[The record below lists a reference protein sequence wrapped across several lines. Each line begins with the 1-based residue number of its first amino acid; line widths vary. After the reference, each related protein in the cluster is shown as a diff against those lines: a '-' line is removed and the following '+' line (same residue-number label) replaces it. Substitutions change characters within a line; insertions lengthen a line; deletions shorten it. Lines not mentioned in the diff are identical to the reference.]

1 MNENKYNAKTRMSDL
16 IDDDASLLS
25 SVSRFGISLGFGNK
39 TVHEACSLNGVDTK
53 TFLAVINFLAEENKS
68 SVKNNL
74 EEISIENVIN
84 YLRNAHS
91 YFLTYKLPSIRLKLL
106 EAVKA
111 SAHGDAYSVI
121 FMKFFDEYYVE
132 VQKHIDYEDQIVF
145 PYVINLLSG
154 KANSKFKIRDFEA
167 HHTDIDS
174 KLAELKKI
182 LIKHY
187 PAKGVSYQLNDVLFE
202 LLSCEKDLQAH
213 NRVEDYFFV
222 PLVEAIEN
230 KKR

>member
-1 MNENKYNAKTRMSDL
+1 MIENKYTAKTRMSDL
-16 IDDDASLLS
+16 IDDDASLLL

-39 TVHEACSLNGVDTK
+39 TIHEACSLNGVDTE
-53 TFLAVINFLAEENKS
+53 TFLAVLNFLAGENTTTQTK
-68 SVKNNL
+68 NL
-74 EEISIENVIN
+74 EKISIETVIH

-91 YFLTYKLPSIRLKLL
+91 YFLTYKLPSIKSKLL

-111 SAHGDAYSVI
+111 TEQGDAYSII
-121 FMKFFDEYYVE
+121 FMKFFDDYYVE
-132 VQKHIDYEDQIVF
+132 VQKHMEYEDKTVF
-145 PYVINLLSG
+145 PYVTNLLSG
-154 KANSKFKIRDFEA
+154 KSNSTFKIRDFEA

-187 PAKGVSYQLNDVLFE
+187 PAKGVSYQLNDVLFD

-230 KKR
+230 KEE